1 MATGGFEGDGEGVA
15 VGPTWPGKVALEGAI
30 DGDGFGASLAF
41 GTVALGVVATG
52 AEPLPLGDGSGVPVP
67 GNVFCL
73 GMVVEGVVPGVMFAG
88 MVAVVPG
95 LAAGLI
101 EALGGGGNLPCWMS
115 EARWATL
122 LGSVGPRV
130 PVRGPPAAAMAAGVG
145 AGLLMTVLMTVV
157 LWMLLKMMLFGGAA
171 T

>member
-1 MATGGFEGDGEGVA
+1 
-15 VGPTWPGKVALEGAI
+15 VALEGAI

-52 AEPLPLGDGSGVPVP
+52 AEPLPVADGSGVAVP
-67 GNVFCL
+67 GKAFCL
-73 GMVVEGVVPGVMFAG
+73 GMVVVPGVMFAG
-88 MVAVVPG
+88 MVAGVPG
-95 LAAGLI
+95 LVAELI
-101 EALGGGGNLPCWMS
+101 DALGGGCNLPCWIS

-122 LGSVGPRV
+122 LGNVGPRV

>member
-1 MATGGFEGDGEGVA
+1 M
-15 VGPTWPGKVALEGAI
+15 
-30 DGDGFGASLAF
+30 
-41 GTVALGVVATG
+41 ALGAVVLGAVATG
-52 AEPLPLGDGSGVPVP
+52 AEPLAAGDGIGVLPIP
-67 GNVFCL
+67 GNVFCF
-73 GMVVEGVVPGVMFAG
+73 GMVVEGVAPGVAFAG

-101 EALGGGGNLPCWMS
+101 EALGGGGNLPCWIN
-115 EARWATL
+115 EARCATVF
-122 LGSVGPRV
+122 GNVGPRV
-130 PVRGPPAAAMAAGVG
+130 PVRGPPAAATAAGVG